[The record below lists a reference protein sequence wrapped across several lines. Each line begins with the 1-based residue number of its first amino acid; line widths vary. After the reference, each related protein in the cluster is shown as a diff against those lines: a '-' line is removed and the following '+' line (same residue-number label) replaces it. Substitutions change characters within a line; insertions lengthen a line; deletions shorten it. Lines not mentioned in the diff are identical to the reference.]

1 MLKAQGSMPKAQRR
15 NRVRWAIESS
25 GLCALGLALLA
36 RSVWQRSL
44 EGFSV
49 DYLDR
54 SVDACTD
61 FYQFAC
67 GNWLTTHPLPAD
79 RSHYTRL
86 NELADRNV
94 RIVRSILE
102 DAAFKKSGRTADEQK
117 IGDAYAAC
125 VDQET
130 IEAKG
135 ARPILPLIRDIAAVK
150 NREQLIKLAARFT
163 HDGFP
168 SFLTLGSAPDA
179 HDSTM
184 FIATLGQGALG
195 LPDRDLYLKDDERST
210 TLRKEYV
217 AHVQRMFELLAS
229 GPVGPGRSPGQG
241 GSSDPPERMAQAVM
255 DVETAIARAT
265 LDRVA
270 FRDPR
275 RRDNPTTV
283 AGLAQIAPNI
293 DFPLFFAG
301 PARHPFRAST
311 F

>member
-1 MLKAQGSMPKAQRR
+1 MLKAQRK
-15 NRVRWAIESS
+15 NRVNWASS
-25 GLCALGLALLA
+25 IGLCALGLALLGA
-36 RSVWQRSL
+36 QRLAAQS

-67 GNWLTTHPLPAD
+67 GNWLATHPLPAD
-79 RSHYTRL
+79 RSRYFRL

-102 DAAFKKSGRTADEQK
+102 DAAFRKSGRTADEQK

-125 VDQET
+125 IDQEA
-130 IEAKG
+130 IETQG
-135 ARPILPLIRDIAAVK
+135 ARPLLPLLRDVATVK
-150 NREQLIKLAARFT
+150 SREQLIKLAARFT

-168 SFLTLGSAPDA
+168 SFLTLGSAPDS

-217 AHVQRMFELLAS
+217 AHVQRMFELLALA
-229 GPVGPGRSPGQG
+229 SPKPRRGEG
-241 GSSDPPERMAQAVM
+241 GSR
-255 DVETAIARAT
+255 T
-265 LDRVA
+265 
-270 FRDPR
+270 
-275 RRDNPTTV
+275 
-283 AGLAQIAPNI
+283 
-293 DFPLFFAG
+293 
-301 PARHPFRAST
+301 RASRSSLK
-311 F
+311 